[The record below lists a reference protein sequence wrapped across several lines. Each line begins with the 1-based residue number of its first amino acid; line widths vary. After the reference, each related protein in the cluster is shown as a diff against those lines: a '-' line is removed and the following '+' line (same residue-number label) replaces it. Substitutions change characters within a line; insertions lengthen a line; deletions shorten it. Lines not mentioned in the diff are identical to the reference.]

1 MMPVVAAV
9 GAELFVTGMEIPP
22 EADIVM
28 LHVGQLCTSRLKAHP
43 PGAAPERC
51 ASQPFMEAAC
61 ALCHLSSRNAIHI
74 RALRHQLQHPLRCQ
88 RLCHQPLTSP
98 RSRQLRL
105 QLRNPHLHQHVTPQS
120 FRPLH
125 PLIHPLRSR
134 HMTPPKILHRFPQLI
149 LLLHQLPSRPQSQ
162 QRCPLLRPHP
172 LQLMSPPML
181 QATLQV
187 SCRPSSQLTIQ
198 RMYQHPHQQTHQPRT
213 PLLCLLLQRSLHL
226 LPPTPLLRILRLHL
240 HLYPPRIRLMSQ
252 LMPLQISRHMSPR
265 TFPQRFQHQSRLR
278 PPPLRQHMTPQ
289 LCPLLRQLLPQQM
302 NPHLLP
308 VLIRQKCPLP
318 CRQPQM
324 SHLSHPQPTLLSSRL
339 LNQRSP
345 PLSSHHGAPRTHLLS
360 HQPSCLHSILRKS
373 QQRHPQSTPHVSQL
387 LKNQPRSQPLLP
399 WTPPQT
405 QPRNPPESRR
415 LITLLR

>member
-1 MMPVVAAV
+1 MPVVAAV

-61 ALCHLSSRNAIHI
+61 ALCHLSSRNAIHM

-105 QLRNPHLHQHVTPQS
+105 QLRNPHLHQHLTPPS
-120 FRPLH
+120 FRPLC

-134 HMTPPKILHRFPQLI
+134 HMIPPKILHRFPQLI
-149 LLLHQLPSRPQSQ
+149 QLLHQLPSRPQSQ

-187 SCRPSSQLTIQ
+187 SCRPSSQLTLP
-198 RMYQHPHQQTHQPRT
+198 RMYQHPHQRKRQLRT
-213 PLLCLLLQRSLHL
+213 PLLCLLLQRSPQC
-226 LPPTPLLRILRLHL
+226 LPLTPQLRNPRLHP
-240 HLYPPRIRLMSQ
+240 HASPPRIRLMCR
-252 LMPLQISRHMSPR
+252 LMPLQKFQHMSPPMC
-265 TFPQRFQHQSRLR
+265 PQTFQHQSQLR
-278 PPPLRQHMTPQ
+278 PQLLHRHMTPR
-289 LCPLLRQLLPQQM
+289 LCPPLSQPLLQQM
-302 NPHLLP
+302 NPQLLP

-318 CRQPQM
+318 CLQPQM
-324 SHLSHPQPTLLSSRL
+324 SHLSHPQPPLLKSHP
-339 LNQRSP
+339 LNQRN
-345 PLSSHHGAPRTHLLS
+345 PLLNNHHGAHRIHLVS
-360 HQPSCLHSILRKS
+360 HQPSCLHLILRKS
-373 QQRHPQSTPHVSQL
+373 QQHHLQSTPHVSQQ
-387 LKNQPRSQPLLP
+387 LKNQLCYQPLRPQTLP
-399 WTPPQT
+399 WTPLRT
-405 QPRNPPESRR
+405 PPESRR
-415 LITLLR
+415 WITPLQ